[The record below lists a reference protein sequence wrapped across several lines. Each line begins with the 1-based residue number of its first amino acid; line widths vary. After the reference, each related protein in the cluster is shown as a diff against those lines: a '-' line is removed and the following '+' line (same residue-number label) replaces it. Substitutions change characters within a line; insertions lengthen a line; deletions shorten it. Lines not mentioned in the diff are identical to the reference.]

1 LEAFKLKTLKIS
13 NNVIFATVLLM
24 LCGSASADISGQLMM
39 CGGCHGEDGRGGDSN
54 IPVIGGL
61 PAVVQEDALFAYMDG
76 DRQCASIPMMCK
88 AASTLTEDQIVELAE
103 HFSAMPYAPAGEE
116 FDAALAGAGK
126 TIHEKSCAICHNPDD
141 PESPILHGQRM
152 DYLRYALEQ
161 YAAGGRN
168 QMPAMEKSI
177 SVLSSGDIEALLNYY
192 ASYQQ

>member
-1 LEAFKLKTLKIS
+1 
-13 NNVIFATVLLM
+13 M
-24 LCGSASADISGQLMM
+24 LCGLASADISGSLMM
-39 CGGCHGEDGRGGDSN
+39 CGACHGKDGRGSASN
-54 IPVIGGL
+54 VPVIAGL

-76 DRQCASIPMMCK
+76 DRQCASTPMMCK
-88 AASTLTEDQIVELAE
+88 VVSNLTEDQVVELAE
-103 HFSAMPYAPAGEE
+103 YYSAMPYASAGEE

-141 PESPILHGQRM
+141 PESPILHGQRK

-168 QMPAMEKSI
+168 QMPAMEKKTSA
-177 SVLSSGDIEALLNYY
+177 LSNDDIEALLNYY